1 MRAYPSKADTLTSQ
15 NIVDAFRSAYVSATG
30 EQPTECRHIQGRWF
44 MINGFQRDREWLLLE
59 VERLRQE
66 ALAKTLESAAEDNS
80 RSRIFRMIRKL
91 SRI

>member
-1 MRAYPSKADTLTSQ
+1 MRPYPSKTDTLTSQ
-15 NIVDAFRSAYVSATG
+15 NIVDAFRSAYSSATG
-30 EQPTECRHIQGRWF
+30 EQPSECRHMGGRWF

-66 ALAKTLESAAEDNS
+66 ALAKTLGCAGEDNS

-91 SRI
+91 SRL